1 MVSSGAALSAQQMLL
16 TAWFIVGIIPL
27 ILQTRSFLKFVMP
40 HKITETLVVP
50 SDAVKET
57 TNMTELCPALGLQM
71 AQVWWNLETTHY
83 FNLKHG
89 RLCHL
94 VSPQYNCHG
103 RYVIGSERTKAYH
116 TAPSS
121 CANDS
126 FPVDMFFYHGSIGF
140 YSFYEEVAGT
150 YCTIDHTL
158 YGLIDGLGTFD
169 INGWLLAQDT
179 GSYNYRDMDEDVTKC
194 KKAYDEEQP
203 WFSFTKICVFQHT
216 ERRIIID

>member
-1 MVSSGAALSAQQMLL
+1 MKEAKVRRTDQVSGDRMVSSGAALSAQQTLL

-103 RYVIGSERTKAYH
+103 RYVIGSERTNAYH

-140 YSFYEEVAGT
+140 YSFYEEHKTPEA
-150 YCTIDHTL
+150 TIIVLHT
-158 YGLIDGLGTFD
+158 G
-169 INGWLLAQDT
+169 
-179 GSYNYRDMDEDVTKC
+179 DMDEDVTKC